1 MPLSRKELKEIKEKM
16 TKKDQNALKNIKK
29 SARPSTKNI
38 KKTIKREGF
47 AKQKSVVRWN
57 FEVNDL
63 VKITYGLNQIGLIVS
78 DFEYFSSKV
87 EKNCFFILV
96 ENTVKQ
102 IDGRYMRRLWYL
114 SVKKIIVYI

>member
-16 TKKDQNALKNIKK
+16 IKKDQNALRDIKK
-29 SARPSTKNI
+29 STRPSKKSI

-47 AKQKSVVRWN
+47 SNQKSVVRWN

-63 VKITYGLNQIGLIVS
+63 VKITYGSNQIGLIVS

-102 IDGRYMRRLWYL
+102 IDGRYMRRL
-114 SVKKIIVYI
+114 